1 MNKKAGL
8 KKLNALSKSK
18 IDKDHLDV
26 GNGGTNDIDLI
37 DMDQD
42 DIGNEENERIQ
53 QKFNA
58 PGSNGCQEEVLRE
71 IDN

>member
-8 KKLNALSKSK
+8 KKFNALSKSK

-42 DIGNEENERIQ
+42 DICNEENERI
-53 QKFNA
+53 
-58 PGSNGCQEEVLRE
+58 
-71 IDN
+71 